1 VAFKGVFMEPL
12 FPNTAEAWLLGISP
26 EGIGAVG
33 MVLNFA
39 VALSVSAV
47 TAPPSPATQAL
58 VENLRIPRGADQ
70 AKAH

>member
-1 VAFKGVFMEPL
+1 
-12 FPNTAEAWLLGISP
+12 
-26 EGIGAVG
+26 